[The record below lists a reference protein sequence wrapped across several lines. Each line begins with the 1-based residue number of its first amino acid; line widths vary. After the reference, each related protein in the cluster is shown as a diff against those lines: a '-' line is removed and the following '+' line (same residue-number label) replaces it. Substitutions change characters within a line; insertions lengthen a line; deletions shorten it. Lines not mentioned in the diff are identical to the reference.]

1 MRDLFNEE
9 MLSLVES
16 GRMTDEDLD
25 DLFDMIVSD
34 DELSEYVMSEG
45 FVGFRFVSTRKESHE
60 IRDRFV
66 EDVGEKMVIWRK
78 DPLTLISEPISK
90 TLVHGKYLGLN
101 YALIGDVTETGEE
114 RYMMTIHPYRRGNSG
129 GVLER

>member
-25 DLFDMIVSD
+25 DLFDRIVND

-66 EDVGEKMVIWRK
+66 EDVGEKMVLWRK

-101 YALIGDVTETGEE
+101 YALIGAVDSEGTE
-114 RYMMTIHPYRRGNSG
+114 RYMMTLHPYRKGRTRG
-129 GVLER
+129 

>member
-34 DELSEYVMSEG
+34 DALYEYVMSEG

-66 EDVGEKMVIWRK
+66 EDVGDKMVIWRK
-78 DPLTLISEPISK
+78 DPLTLISESISK

-101 YALIGDVTETGEE
+101 YALIGAVDSEGTE
-114 RYMMTIHPYRRGNSG
+114 RYMMTLHPYRKGRTRG
-129 GVLER
+129 

>member
-1 MRDLFNEE
+1 MRDLFNKE

-25 DLFDMIVSD
+25 DLFDMFVSD
-34 DELSEYVMSEG
+34 DELFEYVMSEG
-45 FVGFRFVSTRKESHE
+45 FVGFRFVSTRKESHA

-101 YALIGDVTETGEE
+101 YALIGAVTEYGEE
-114 RYMMTIHPYRRGNSG
+114 RYLMTLHPYRKGRTRG
-129 GVLER
+129 

>member
-25 DLFDMIVSD
+25 DLFDLIVSD

-60 IRDRFV
+60 LRDLFV

-101 YALIGDVTETGEE
+101 YALIGAVDGEGLE
-114 RYMMTIHPYRRGNSG
+114 HYMMTLHPYRKGRTRG
-129 GVLER
+129 

>member
-9 MLSLVES
+9 MISLVES

-25 DLFDMIVSD
+25 DLFDMFVTD
-34 DELSEYVMSEG
+34 AELSEYVMSEG
-45 FVGFRFVSTRKESHE
+45 FVGFRFVLTRKESHE

-66 EDVGEKMVIWRK
+66 EDVGKKKVIWRT
-78 DPLTLISEPISK
+78 DPLTKISEPISK

-101 YALIGDVTETGEE
+101 YALIGAVDGEGIE
-114 RYMMTIHPYRRGNSG
+114 HYMMTLHPYRKGRTRG
-129 GVLER
+129 